1 MAAKNE
7 VAELTFLGTR
17 GEIEPRSRQHRR
29 HSALLI
35 EHEDARIMI
44 DCGADWLG
52 RLHGIAPTAIVLTH
66 AHVDHAGGLA
76 QGAPC
81 PIYATSETLRLLRRF
96 PIRDRRSMPL
106 KKSVAIGGLR
116 FTAYPVQHSIRAPA
130 VGYRVSANAEAFFYL
145 PDVAMLP
152 NAAEALHGVGV
163 YIGDGAT
170 MRRSMVRVKDGKL
183 IGHAP
188 ITTQLDWCA
197 KAQVHRAI
205 FTHCG
210 TPIVRGDPRAL
221 SATVRKLGRERGI
234 NARLARDGDR
244 VLFSGIDQRNGP
256 SGNTNCRVL
265 MGELALNVSR

>member
-1 MAAKNE
+1 
-7 VAELTFLGTR
+7 
-17 GEIEPRSRQHRR
+17 
-29 HSALLI
+29 
-35 EHEDARIMI
+35 
-44 DCGADWLG
+44 
-52 RLHGIAPTAIVLTH
+52 
-66 AHVDHAGGLA
+66 
-76 QGAPC
+76 
-81 PIYATSETLRLLRRF
+81 
-96 PIRDRRSMPL
+96 
-106 KKSVAIGGLR
+106 
-116 FTAYPVQHSIRAPA
+116 
-130 VGYRVSANAEAFFYL
+130 L
-145 PDVAMLP
+145 PDVAKLP
-152 NAAEALHGVGV
+152 NAPDALCGVGV

-170 MRRSMVRVKDGKL
+170 MRRSMVRVKGGKL